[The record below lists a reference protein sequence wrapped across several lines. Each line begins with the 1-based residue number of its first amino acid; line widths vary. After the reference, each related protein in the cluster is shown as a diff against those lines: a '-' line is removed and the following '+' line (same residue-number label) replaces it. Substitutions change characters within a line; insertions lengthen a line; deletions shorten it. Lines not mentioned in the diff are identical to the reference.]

1 MKKWMNNI
9 RIAKFGLLLCTLILT
24 GLVHGQKRP
33 NIVFV
38 MTDDHATTAIGAY
51 KNRLGVLNP
60 TPNID
65 KLAEEGMLFA
75 NCFVTN
81 SICSPSRATIIT
93 GQYSQ
98 TNRILDF
105 SRSIDA
111 DQQYLPEE
119 MQRLGYETAVIGKWH
134 LHSEPVPFDFYS
146 VLPGQGK
153 YHDPELLEKGKGTW
167 PNNLVQNNGHSSDV
181 ITDKAMGWLRERED
195 KEKPFFL
202 MYQFKAPHDMFE
214 YAERYEDY
222 LADKHIPEP
231 KNLYDQPNW
240 GSEATRGRNDSLRHM
255 IGSSVSNRHNH
266 ANYVKTFEVDSS
278 FTGDAAT
285 SEAYQRYLKAY
296 LRCVKGVDDNIGRF
310 IQFLK
315 DNDLYENTII
325 VYTTDQG
332 MMLGEHDFID
342 KRWMYEESLRMP
354 LIIRFPERIE
364 AGSTNDFIVNN
375 TDFAPTLIELAGGE
389 VPDKMQGKSMLSIL
403 EGESPDDWRTAT
415 YYRYWLH
422 MTHHD
427 IPGHFG
433 IRTDR
438 YKLIF
443 FYGRHWDLNE
453 EGKNSRTWLK
463 EGESNKVVATPPA
476 WELYD
481 LEKDPTEVHN
491 VYHDPAYTNIAKEL
505 KKEMKRQRE
514 LYHETDKNYP
524 HIQKIVDSH
533 WNN

>member
-1 MKKWMNNI
+1 MINYKQ
-9 RIAKFGLLLCTLILT
+9 LIFLIVLNSVF
-24 GLVHGQKRP
+24 LVQAQKRP
-33 NIVFV
+33 NIIYI

-51 KNRLGVLNP
+51 QGRLAGLNP
-60 TPNID
+60 SPNID
-65 KLAEEGMLFA
+65 KLASEGMLFN
-75 NCFVTN
+75 NCYVTN

-105 SRSIDA
+105 SRPIDA

-119 MQRLGYETAVIGKWH
+119 MQKLGYETAIIGKWH
-134 LHSEPVPFDFYS
+134 LHSEPIPFDFYS

-153 YHDPELLEKGKGTW
+153 YHNPELLEKGAGDW
-167 PNNLVQNNGHSSDV
+167 PDNLVKNVGHSSDV
-181 ITDKAMGWLRERED
+181 ITDKAIDWLTNRKD

-214 YAERYEDY
+214 YAERYEAY
-222 LADKHIPEP
+222 LANVKIPEP
-231 KNLYDQPNW
+231 ENLYTQPNW
-240 GSEATRGRNDSLRHM
+240 GSEATRGKNDSLRM
-255 IGSSVSNRHNH
+255 IIGSSVSNRHNH
-266 ANYVKTFEVDSS
+266 ANYVKTFQVDS
-278 FTGDAAT
+278 TYVGDAAT
-285 SEAYQRYLKAY
+285 SESYQRYLKKY

-310 IQFLK
+310 FQFLK

-342 KRWMYEESLRMP
+342 KRWMYEESMRMP
-354 LIIRFPERIE
+354 LIIRYPDIVK
-364 AGSTNDFIVNN
+364 ANSKTDVIVNN
-375 TDFAPTLIELAGGE
+375 TDFAPTLIDLAGGK
-389 VPDKMQGKSMLSIL
+389 VPDKMQGKSMAEIL
-403 EGESPDDWRTAT
+403 EGKTPKGWRTAT

-453 EGKNSRTWLK
+453 EGKQSRTWLK
-463 EGESNKVVATPPA
+463 EGASNKVVATPPA

-481 LEKDPTEVHN
+481 LEKDPTEVNN
-491 VYHDPAYTNIAKEL
+491 VYANPAYSEVVKEL
-505 KKEMKRQRE
+505 KLELEKQRE
-514 LYHETDKNYP
+514 QYNETDINYP
-524 HIQKIVDSH
+524 HIQKIVDDN
-533 WNN
+533 WDK